1 MTTFLKAGILT
12 GVRMAVL
19 FSMTFLFAHEPVDD
33 PSNGE
38 PDFRSYS
45 LRELMQLELS
55 LEKSRDTAG
64 LKRVLNWHIK
74 RALTELDT
82 IEALESYKWL
92 SWIESHSRGIA
103 LLDSA
108 LMLNQHYSRGEP
120 YFAELHYRKGI
131 KHYDYDRPVPCF
143 KSLLIA
149 LDKSKELNNHELFIK
164 CLNLIAVL
172 KMEYGQEYEALK
184 LQQSSLKLLQ
194 ERAGLIP
201 SYNSLYIRTL
211 DGLTIGYL
219 HAGRYDSARTVAREG
234 IRKCEQLGESGFD
247 QNFRLLLA
255 QINYYDG
262 NLLKAKDTLEK
273 MVVEFEGTARA
284 DILYYLGMIA
294 GKLGNPRAKLNYFRE
309 VDSILS
315 DDELTYLDSAEAV
328 YEYLL
333 QDALNVNSAETQRR
347 YLEKARFFDSLVQL
361 RELQVKA
368 ISHARF
374 DRQMHQIVYPSRD
387 LGPSNA
393 VLWTITP
400 VVLSLLGLYAL
411 ARLKSSGRMLV
422 KPDTLPSHI
431 KKQGKTGLEANTEV
445 KILEAL
451 KEWEKGKGFLA
462 QEVTLSSLAKDLGTN
477 SAYLSRVI
485 NVHKGISFA
494 NYIKDLRIKYAI
506 DFIGKNR
513 ERAARMSTIQ
523 LAEAFGFKS
532 QDVFVRS
539 LKSRTG
545 LTPSKYLKELK
556 REQA

>member
-1 MTTFLKAGILT
+1 MQTGFLLSLL
-12 GVRMAVL
+12 MA
-19 FSMTFLFAHEPVDD
+19 TACLFAVEPDLK
-33 PSNGE
+33 GH

-45 LRELMQLELS
+45 LQALMRLELS
-55 LEKSRDTAG
+55 LEKSGDTAG
-64 LKRVLNWHIK
+64 LKEVLNWHIK
-74 RALTELDT
+74 KARTELDT

-92 SWIESHSRGIA
+92 SWIENHQRGIA
-103 LLDSA
+103 RLDSA
-108 LMLNQHYSRGEP
+108 LSLNQHYSQREP
-120 YFAELHYRKGI
+120 YFAELHYRKGV
-131 KHYDYDRPVPCF
+131 KHYLYDRPVPCF

-149 LDKSKELNNHELFIK
+149 LDKSKEMNNHELFIK

-184 LQQSSLKLLQ
+184 LQQSSLKILK
-194 ERAGLIP
+194 ERAELIP
-201 SYNSLYIRTL
+201 SYNDLYIGTL

-219 HAGRYDSARTVAREG
+219 HTGRYDSARAVAREG
-234 IRKCEQLGESGFD
+234 MRKCEELGESGFD

-262 NLLKAKDTLEK
+262 NLLKARDTLVKIVGEYR
-273 MVVEFEGTARA
+273 GTAQA

-294 GKLGNPRAKLNYFRE
+294 GKLGNPKEKVNYFRE

-315 DDELTYLDSAEAV
+315 DSELSYLDSAEAV

-333 QDALNVNSAETQRR
+333 RDALNVNSAETQRR
-347 YLEKARFFDSLVQL
+347 YLEKAQYFDSLVQL

-374 DRQMHQIVYPSRD
+374 DRQMHQIVYPSGDRG
-387 LGPSNA
+387 LSNGA
-393 VLWTITP
+393 LWIITP
-400 VVLSLLGLYAL
+400 LVLTLLGLYAL
-411 ARLKSSGRMLV
+411 ARLKASGSMLSRPE
-422 KPDTLPSHI
+422 KTPSPTR
-431 KKQGKTGLEANTEV
+431 KQGKTGLEANTEV
-445 KILEAL
+445 KILDAL
-451 KEWEKGKGFLA
+451 KAWEKGKGFLD

-485 NVHKGISFA
+485 NVHKEISFA
-494 NYIKDLRIKYAI
+494 NYLKDLRIKYAI
-506 DFIGKNR
+506 EFINKNR
-513 ERAARMSTIQ
+513 ERASRMSTIQ

-545 LTPSKYLKELK
+545 LTPSKYLKEV
-556 REQA
+556 RGERA